1 MTNDEDIKIRD
12 MTTDLK
18 DGQVKCPKC
27 GSTDI
32 STNTKT
38 GKLRCNFCRHEFELE
53 LAPEDED
60 ISTLEGTTMGTGAA
74 DIDEAADSIITLK
87 CESCGAEVVVDTNTS
102 TQARCHWCRNT
113 LSINNV
119 IDNGAVPDV
128 ILPFK
133 VTKAEA
139 QEEIGKFVKKRRF
152 FAHPT
157 FSREFT
163 TENISGVYLPYMLVD
178 VNAHMNL
185 SGEGQIETARYQVK
199 EDDKTHTEYDANSY
213 EVERDF
219 DIFIDDL
226 SIEASSDKLD
236 YMSKEKTTNIINAIM
251 PFDTENCVKFNAN
264 YMSGYTSEKR
274 DNNIDALRE
283 TVEAQSSDVA
293 RLAAK
298 ETIKD
303 YDRGVRWDSEEY
315 TVKGDSW
322 KAAYLPVWL
331 YSYMQ
336 KKKGKNLLHY
346 VAVNAR
352 TKETMGSVPIN
363 FKKLFIYSGLV
374 ELFGGLIAFIINMV
388 ASMSVFDGTKF
399 QDYKDAGWLLLV
411 SGFVFYATIYLRYRN
426 IDERHHYENETKH
439 EIKNLVREDRFI
451 RKLTGLRKD
460 RIEGENASELKGNQL
475 DLKKNKE
482 LKKVI
487 DKGLLDEVEEAKK
500 KLNDTLDE
508 RDKNSNNKNK
518 DLEK

>member
-12 MTTDLK
+12 MTSDLK

-38 GKLRCNFCRHEFELE
+38 GKLGCNFCRHEFEPE
-53 LAPEDED
+53 LAPEDAD
-60 ISTLEGTTMGTGAA
+60 ISTLTGTTMGTGAA
-74 DIDEAADSIITLK
+74 DIDEAYEDMVTVK
-87 CESCGAEVVVDTNTS
+87 CESCGAEVVIDTKTN

-113 LSINNV
+113 LSINN
-119 IDNGAVPDV
+119 IIPNGAVPDV

-133 VTKAEA
+133 VTKADAE
-139 QEEIGKFVKKRRF
+139 EEIAKFVRKRKF

-157 FSREFT
+157 FKREFT

-185 SGEGQIETARYQVK
+185 CGEGQIETDRRKVK
-199 EDDKTHTEYDANSY
+199 DGDDSYTVYDANSY
-213 EVERDF
+213 DVERDF
-219 DIFIDDL
+219 DIVIDDL

-236 YMSKEKTTNIINAIM
+236 YNAKDKTTNVINAIM

-264 YMSGYTSEKR
+264 YMKGYTSEKR
-274 DNNIDALRE
+274 DSNIEALRD
-283 TVEAQSSDVA
+283 TVEAESADVA
-293 RLAAK
+293 RIAAK
-298 ETIKD
+298 ETIKK
-303 YDRGVRWDSEEY
+303 YDRGVRWETEDY

-336 KKKGKNLLHY
+336 KKNGKNLLHY

-363 FKKLFIYSGLV
+363 FKKLFIYSVLV
-374 ELFGGLIAFIINMV
+374 EIFGGLAAFFLRLLAAMR
-388 ASMSVFDGTKF
+388 MFDGTEF
-399 QDYKDAGWLLLV
+399 QDSRNYFWILLV
-411 SGFVFYATIYLRYRN
+411 SGFVFYFTIYVRYRN
-426 IDERHHYENETKH
+426 LDERHHYENETKH
-439 EIKNLVREDRFI
+439 EISNLLCEDIFI
-451 RKLTGLRKD
+451 KKLTDLTDDK
-460 RIEGENASELKGNQL
+460 IKGENSSELKGNKL
-475 DLKKNKE
+475 DLKKNKD

-487 DKGLLDEVEEAKK
+487 DKGLLDEVEENKK
-500 KLNDTLDE
+500 KLNDLIDE
-508 RDKNSNNKNK
+508 RDK
-518 DLEK
+518 

>member
-12 MTTDLK
+12 MTSDLK

-38 GKLRCNFCRHEFELE
+38 GKLRCNFCRHEFEPE
-53 LAPEDED
+53 LAPEDAD
-60 ISTLEGTTMGTGAA
+60 ISTLTGTTMGTGAA
-74 DIDEAADSIITLK
+74 DIDEAYEDMVTVK
-87 CESCGAEVVVDTNTS
+87 CESCGAEVVIDTKTN

-113 LSINNV
+113 LSINN
-119 IDNGAVPDV
+119 IIPNGAVPDV

-133 VTKAEA
+133 VTKADAE
-139 QEEIGKFVKKRRF
+139 EEIAKFVRKRKF

-157 FSREFT
+157 FKREFT

-185 SGEGQIETARYQVK
+185 CGEGQIETDRRKVK
-199 EDDKTHTEYDANSY
+199 DGDDSYTIYDANSY
-213 EVERDF
+213 DVERDF
-219 DIFIDDL
+219 DIVIDDL

-236 YMSKEKTTNIINAIM
+236 YNAKDKTTNVINAIM

-264 YMSGYTSEKR
+264 YMKGYTSEKR
-274 DNNIDALRE
+274 DSNIEALRD
-283 TVEAQSSDVA
+283 TVEAESADVA
-293 RLAAK
+293 RIAAK
-298 ETIKD
+298 ETIKK
-303 YDRGVRWDSEEY
+303 YDRGVRWETEDY

-336 KKKGKNLLHY
+336 KKNGKNLLHY

-363 FKKLFIYSGLV
+363 FKKLFIYSVLV
-374 ELFGGLIAFIINMV
+374 EIFGGLAAFFLRLLAAMR
-388 ASMSVFDGTKF
+388 MFDGTEF
-399 QDYKDAGWLLLV
+399 QDSRNYFWILLV
-411 SGFVFYATIYLRYRN
+411 SGFVFYFTIYVRYRN
-426 IDERHHYENETKH
+426 LDERHHYENETKH
-439 EIKNLVREDRFI
+439 EISNLLCEDIFI
-451 RKLTGLRKD
+451 KKLTDLTDDK
-460 RIEGENASELKGNQL
+460 IKGENSSELKGNKL
-475 DLKKNKE
+475 DLKKNKD

-487 DKGLLDEVEEAKK
+487 DKGLLDEVEENKK
-500 KLNDTLDE
+500 KLNDLIDE
-508 RDKNSNNKNK
+508 RDK
-518 DLEK
+518 